1 MKCNCQQQSEEKE
14 SIPDDRELTQD
25 ELEQLLLIETLMK
38 EQERSGRPS
47 K

>member
-1 MKCNCQQQSEEKE
+1 MKCSCQQQSEERE
-14 SIPDDRELTQD
+14 TVPEDRELTQD
-25 ELEQLLLIETLMK
+25 ELVQLLLIETLMK